1 MASRSRS
8 CSRGVKKS
16 GACKRKPG
24 PKRSRSRSRK
34 VRRSRSRSR
43 SGSRKVRRSRSR
55 SRSRKGSKSRSRS
68 RKGRKGSK
76 SRSRSRKSRSRS
88 RKGGKGGNI
97 YCVKCRKRT
106 ATNDLS
112 DTCVAGKGGHSRN
125 AETGT
130 CAVCGAKKMRFKKG
144 NC

>member
-8 CSRGVKKS
+8 RSRCSYGVKKS

-24 PKRSRSRSRK
+24 SKRSRSRSRK
-34 VRRSRSRSR
+34 VKRSRSRSR
-43 SGSRKVRRSRSR
+43 FCKVKR
-55 SRSRKGSKSRSRS
+55 SKSRSRS
-68 RKGRKGSK
+68 RKVKRSRSRSK
-76 SRSRSRKSRSRS
+76 SRSRKSKSKSRSRS

-106 ATNDLS
+106 VTNDLS

-125 AETGT
+125 AETGS
-130 CAVCGAKKMRFKKG
+130 CAVCGGKKMRFKKG
-144 NC
+144 TC